1 MFSIHCAALASMLL
15 SLKRGSWR
23 GEMEGKLFHRH
34 TVNADLQLNA
44 CHIMWWRRGRLLVK
58 HGASWFEWRSGWRA
72 ALECVYVCEE
82 DGAVYAHVSVCT
94 GAENWSLT
102 IHTRR
107 RVQKHT
113 LTCLRTYSTIISSCL
128 GSSHCLLNMFLQSAA
143 ARTQS
148 SDRIP

>member
-1 MFSIHCAALASMLL
+1 MFSIHCAALAFMLL
-15 SLKRGSWR
+15 ILKRGSWR
-23 GEMEGKLFHRH
+23 GEKEGKALHQH
-34 TVNADLQLNA
+34 TVNADLQLSE
-44 CHIMWWRRGRLLVK
+44 CHIMGWRWGRLLVK

-82 DGAVYAHVSVCT
+82 AGAVYTHVSVCT
-94 GAENWSLT
+94 GVENWPLT
-102 IHTRR
+102 IHT
-107 RVQKHT
+107 HT